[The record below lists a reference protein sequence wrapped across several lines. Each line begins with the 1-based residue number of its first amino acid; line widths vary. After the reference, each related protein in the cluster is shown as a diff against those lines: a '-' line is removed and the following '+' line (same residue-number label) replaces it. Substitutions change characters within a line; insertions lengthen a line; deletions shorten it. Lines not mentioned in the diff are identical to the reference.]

1 MDLARLYYKKTGKAL
16 AFVPLYIAP
25 ALGRMIY
32 GAPVRFRPEAS
43 IQEERERICGV
54 LKEEITRMA
63 RALPRH
69 RVVPYRNIPRKDYP
83 YNIPC
88 EDGKI

>member
-1 MDLARLYYKKTGKAL
+1 MYICPALRRVCIGEAVRFDPSAPIDGERARIKEELTERITAL
-16 AFVPLYIAP
+16 A
-25 ALGRMIY
+25 
-32 GAPVRFRPEAS
+32 E
-43 IQEERERICGV
+43 
-54 LKEEITRMA
+54 
-63 RALPRH
+63 ALPRH